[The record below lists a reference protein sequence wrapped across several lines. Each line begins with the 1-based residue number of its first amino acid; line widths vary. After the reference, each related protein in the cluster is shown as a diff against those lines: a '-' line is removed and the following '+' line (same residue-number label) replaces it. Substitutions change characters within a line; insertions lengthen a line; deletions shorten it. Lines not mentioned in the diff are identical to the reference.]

1 MQERVGRPHRGLGA
15 GHVGGREAQRVC
27 CPGSLRRRL
36 DSRGREQQQRRRRRR
51 RERRGAAGAG
61 GLGAV
66 AVSTAAGSGHRGTR
80 QRREAVRGAA
90 ELVLW
95 FGPGVVSRVPGDV
108 RAAWW
113 EAQHGGGPGVPGP
126 RGGGQRPARLGH
138 GRFRGRLLAHADAR
152 TWPSRRGKAGRPLL
166 VQRGRREH
174 VRSPGRDPGCGRA
187 APRRPRARLA
197 WTPAPAWRPK
207 PRREPRLCQWAS
219 CRGRDPLCGPTR
231 AGCPHRSARRRS
243 PVSVPGVRPRR
254 RSAVSACADAAGA
267 RGRPS
272 PGPRSAEELD
282 AISRWRTLPG
292 DPSLIPSDTYAAP
305 SPALRPR
312 EKPRQRR
319 RGQQITPLSSETAPV
334 SST

>member
-36 DSRGREQQQRRRRRR
+36 DSRGREQGPRDPQQQRRRRR

-61 GLGAV
+61 GAGAV

-80 QRREAVRGAA
+80 QRREAVGGAA
-90 ELVLW
+90 ELVPW

-108 RAAWW
+108 RAGA
-113 EAQHGGGPGVPGP
+113 ERRAAGLPGVPGP
-126 RGGGQRPARLGH
+126 RGWGQRPARLGH

-152 TWPSRRGKAGRPLL
+152 TWPSGRGKAGRPLL

-207 PRREPRLCQWAS
+207 PRGEPRLCQWAS

-231 AGCPHRSARRRS
+231 AGRPHRSARRRS
-243 PVSVPGVRPRR
+243 PASVPGVGLRCPHAQMLLGPRPPQPGASERGG
-254 RSAVSACADAAGA
+254 AGHHFPLENPA
-267 RGRPS
+267 RGPV
-272 PGPRSAEELD
+272 AH
-282 AISRWRTLPG
+282 
-292 DPSLIPSDTYAAP
+292 PSDTYAAP